1 MLKNFPNSNF
11 FCPHKSAKNLNNYFP
26 YKSNQK
32 SKKNYKFNDLNPIHS
47 ERNINIINKTRNF
60 KTPDR
65 DNNSKKISNSYI
77 NLNSVNIPNS
87 LRNPKKTE
95 SFFSSQVNTNSLLN
109 SVRYISS
116 PLLSEHNNNKVNY
129 NNKKT
134 LILDLD
140 ETLVHSAFYPFQKKS
155 DIILK
160 INIDGKNHIIHVLK
174 RPNLDYFLDKI
185 SELFNII
192 IFTASLQQYA
202 EPLIN
207 ILDKENKFKRMFR
220 QNCEHKNGKYI
231 KDLNQIGQNYKDII
245 IVDNNPNSY
254 LNNQENGIPIITW
267 YDNFNDNE
275 LVKLIPVLEYLSKVN
290 DVRPFI
296 TAIVNREKN
305 EIDFNIVK
313 KILFNDEN
321 DKNNF
326 IEETYKNISNYNT
339 FKNIDNINKDE
350 NNNYLY
356 NGKDKVFNFSYSN
369 NDIHCSLSNM
379 SYDEIQNEGYSNE
392 NNNNVEDNINNMNI
406 FNNYRKCILK
416 NKNKINLFMKTK
428 EIFNISNNKE
438 NKLIQYENNKQ
449 IYDDDNNTN
458 NNIKNNFPLMEN
470 KLIEDKV
477 INQNTNYNFIYG
489 SGKNS
494 SYFNDNIKRNKSF
507 QDPNEIKQNNK
518 NVNNNINN
526 YPIYK
531 ESITINYPEQNKPNK
546 INDIND
552 INDNSFEKINNKIY
566 QKKIE
571 KEKNDTNTYRSH
583 SMINKNKTKNYNLI
597 NNNKLY
603 KKPINIKEKF
613 INNKKNINKEKEE
626 ENKYKTNI
634 ELRRERLK
642 EMRKKIEEIN
652 KDIKNTEDY
661 YSEKK
666 NKIKNRINNYNDE
679 NINNLN
685 YDNDIKSYKAQ
696 IIDTDININDRND
709 MDYNVLNKNDNLFNK
724 KINCSNINIYRNH
737 KSTNIIEFKSDN
749 ARLNNK
755 YNKKIEKKFYYQTPN
770 LKNAKSKNN
779 IYRIYSNNKSN
790 GRANKSSNQDTSS

>member
-1 MLKNFPNSNF
+1 MLKNFPSSNF

-95 SFFSSQVNTNSLLN
+95 SFFPSHVNTNSLLN

-116 PLLSEHNNNKVNY
+116 PLLNEQNNNNNNVNNY

-174 RPNLDYFLDKI
+174 RPNLDFFLEKI

-207 ILDKENKFKRMFR
+207 ILDKEKKFKRMFR

-231 KDLNQIGQNYKDII
+231 KDLNQIGQNFKDII
-245 IVDNNPNSY
+245 IIDNNPNSY

-275 LVKLIPVLEYLSKVN
+275 LAKLIPVLEYLSKVN

-313 KILFNDEN
+313 KILFNDES
-321 DKNNF
+321 DKNN
-326 IEETYKNISNYNT
+326 EETYKNISNYNT
-339 FKNIDNINKDE
+339 FKNIDNEE
-350 NNNYLY
+350 NNNKYLY
-356 NGKDKVFNFSYSN
+356 NGKDKVFNFPYSN

-379 SYDEIQNEGYSNE
+379 SYDEIQNEGYSSE
-392 NNNNVEDNINNMNI
+392 NNNNIEDNINNMNI
-406 FNNYRKCILK
+406 FNNYRKCILR

-438 NKLIQYENNKQ
+438 KKLIKYENNKQ
-449 IYDDDNNTN
+449 IYDGDNNIN
-458 NNIKNNFPLMEN
+458 NNFPLMED

-477 INQNTNYNFIYG
+477 INQNNNYNFIYG
-489 SGKNS
+489 SMKNS
-494 SYFNDNIKRNKSF
+494 SFFNDNIKDNKSF
-507 QDPNEIKQNNK
+507 QDPNEINK
-518 NVNNNINN
+518 NTKNENNNINN
-526 YPIYK
+526 YAIYK
-531 ESITINYPEQNKPNK
+531 ESITINYQEQNKLNK
-546 INDIND
+546 INEVNKV
-552 INDNSFEKINNKIY
+552 NDNSFEKINNKIY

-571 KEKNDTNTYRSH
+571 KEKNDNNTYRSH
-583 SMINKNKTKNYNLI
+583 SMINKNKSKNYNLLN

-613 INNKKNINKEKEE
+613 INNKNNNIIKEKEE

-666 NKIKNRINNYNDE
+666 NKIKNKINNYNDE

-696 IIDTDININDRND
+696 IIDTDINVNDRND
-709 MDYNVLNKNDNLFNK
+709 MDYNALNKKDNLFNK
-724 KINCSNINIYRNH
+724 KISCSNINIYRNH
-737 KSTNIIEFKSDN
+737 KNTNIIEFKSDN

-755 YNKKIEKKFYYQTPN
+755 YNQKMEKKFYYQTPN
-770 LKNAKSKNN
+770 LKNAKNKNN

-790 GRANKSSNQDTSS
+790 GRGNKSSNQDSSS

>member
-1 MLKNFPNSNF
+1 MLKNLPSNNF
-11 FCPHKSAKNLNNYFP
+11 FCPHKSAKNLNNYYP

-95 SFFSSQVNTNSLLN
+95 SFFPSHVNTNSLLN

-116 PLLSEHNNNKVNY
+116 PLLNEQNNNNNNVNNY

-174 RPNLDYFLDKI
+174 RPNLDFFLEKI

-207 ILDKENKFKRMFR
+207 ILDKEKKFKRMFR

-231 KDLNQIGQNYKDII
+231 KDLNQIGQNFKDII
-245 IVDNNPNSY
+245 IIDNNPNSY

-275 LVKLIPVLEYLSKVN
+275 LAKLIPVLEYLSKVN

-313 KILFNDEN
+313 KILFNDES
-321 DKNNF
+321 DKNN
-326 IEETYKNISNYNT
+326 EETYKNISNYNT
-339 FKNIDNINKDE
+339 FKNIDNEE
-350 NNNYLY
+350 NNNKYLY
-356 NGKDKVFNFSYSN
+356 NGKDKVFNFPYSN

-379 SYDEIQNEGYSNE
+379 SYDEIQNEGYSSE
-392 NNNNVEDNINNMNI
+392 NNNNIEDNINNMNI
-406 FNNYRKCILK
+406 FNNYRKCILR

-438 NKLIQYENNKQ
+438 KKLIKYENNKQ
-449 IYDDDNNTN
+449 IYDGDNNIN
-458 NNIKNNFPLMEN
+458 NNFPLMED

-477 INQNTNYNFIYG
+477 INQNNNYNFIYG
-489 SGKNS
+489 SMKNS
-494 SYFNDNIKRNKSF
+494 SYFNDNIKDNKSF
-507 QDPNEIKQNNK
+507 QDPNEINKNTK

-526 YPIYK
+526 YAIYK
-531 ESITINYPEQNKPNK
+531 ESITINYQEQNKLNK
-546 INDIND
+546 INEVNKV
-552 INDNSFEKINNKIY
+552 NDNSFEKINNKIY

-571 KEKNDTNTYRSH
+571 KEKNDNNTYRSH
-583 SMINKNKTKNYNLI
+583 SMINKNKSKNYNLLN

-613 INNKKNINKEKEE
+613 INNKNNINKEKEE

-666 NKIKNRINNYNDE
+666 NKIKNKINNYNDE

-696 IIDTDININDRND
+696 IIDTDINVNDRND
-709 MDYNVLNKNDNLFNK
+709 MDYNALNKKDNLFNK
-724 KINCSNINIYRNH
+724 KISCSNINIYRNH
-737 KSTNIIEFKSDN
+737 KNTNIIEFKSDN

-755 YNKKIEKKFYYQTPN
+755 YNQKMEKKFYYQTPN
-770 LKNAKSKNN
+770 LKNAKNKNN

-790 GRANKSSNQDTSS
+790 GRGNKSSNQDSSS

>member
-116 PLLSEHNNNKVNY
+116 PLLSEHNINNINY
-129 NNKKT
+129 TNKKT

-174 RPNLDYFLDKI
+174 RPGLDYFLDKI
-185 SELFNII
+185 SKLFNII

-207 ILDKENKFKRMFR
+207 ILDKENMFKRMFR

-321 DKNNF
+321 DKNN
-326 IEETYKNISNYNT
+326 EETYKNISNYNT
-339 FKNIDNINKDE
+339 FKNIDKIDKDE
-350 NNNYLY
+350 DDNYLY

-458 NNIKNNFPLMEN
+458 NNIKNNFPLMGN

-494 SYFNDNIKRNKSF
+494 SYYNDNFKNNKSF

-531 ESITINYPEQNKPNK
+531 ESITINHPEQNKPNK
-546 INDIND
+546 INDINE

-613 INNKKNINKEKEE
+613 INNKNNINKEKEE

-737 KSTNIIEFKSDN
+737 KSTNIIEFKNDN

-755 YNKKIEKKFYYQTPN
+755 YNQKIEKKFYYQTPN

>member
-95 SFFSSQVNTNSLLN
+95 SFFSSQVNSNSLLN

-116 PLLSEHNNNKVNY
+116 PSLSEQNKNNNNY
-129 NNKKT
+129 TNKKT

-174 RPNLDYFLDKI
+174 RPGLDYFLDKI
-185 SELFNII
+185 SALFNII

-231 KDLNQIGQNYKDII
+231 KDLNQIGQNFKDII

-321 DKNNF
+321 DKNN
-326 IEETYKNISNYNT
+326 EETYKNISNYNT
-339 FKNIDNINKDE
+339 FKNIDKIDKDE

-458 NNIKNNFPLMEN
+458 NKIKNNFPLMEN
-470 KLIEDKV
+470 KVIEDKV
-477 INQNTNYNFIYG
+477 INQNNNYNFIYG

-494 SYFNDNIKRNKSF
+494 SYFNDNIKNNKSF

-546 INDIND
+546 INDINE

-613 INNKKNINKEKEE
+613 INNKNNINKEKEE

-724 KINCSNINIYRNH
+724 KINYSNINIYRNH

-755 YNKKIEKKFYYQTPN
+755 YNQKIEKKFYYQTPN

>member
-1 MLKNFPNSNF
+1 MLKNFPSSNF

-95 SFFSSQVNTNSLLN
+95 SFFPSHVNTNSLLN

-116 PLLSEHNNNKVNY
+116 PLLNEQNNNNNNVNNY

-174 RPNLDYFLDKI
+174 RPNLDFFLEKI

-207 ILDKENKFKRMFR
+207 ILDKEKKFKRMFR

-231 KDLNQIGQNYKDII
+231 KDLNQIGQNFKDII
-245 IVDNNPNSY
+245 IIDNNPNSY

-275 LVKLIPVLEYLSKVN
+275 LAKLIPVLEYLSKVN

-313 KILFNDEN
+313 KILFNDES
-321 DKNNF
+321 DKNN
-326 IEETYKNISNYNT
+326 EETYKNISNYNT
-339 FKNIDNINKDE
+339 FKNIDNEE
-350 NNNYLY
+350 NNNKYLY
-356 NGKDKVFNFSYSN
+356 NGKDKVFNFPYSN

-379 SYDEIQNEGYSNE
+379 SYDEIQNEGYSSE
-392 NNNNVEDNINNMNI
+392 NNNNIEDNINNMNI
-406 FNNYRKCILK
+406 FNNYRKCILR

-438 NKLIQYENNKQ
+438 KKLIKYENNKQ
-449 IYDDDNNTN
+449 IYDGDNNIN
-458 NNIKNNFPLMEN
+458 NNFPLMED

-477 INQNTNYNFIYG
+477 INQNNNYNFIYG
-489 SGKNS
+489 SMKNS
-494 SYFNDNIKRNKSF
+494 SFFNDNIKDNKSF
-507 QDPNEIKQNNK
+507 QDPNEINK
-518 NVNNNINN
+518 NTKNENNNINN
-526 YPIYK
+526 YAIYK
-531 ESITINYPEQNKPNK
+531 ESITINYQEQNKLNK
-546 INDIND
+546 INEVNKV
-552 INDNSFEKINNKIY
+552 NDNSFEKINNKIY

-571 KEKNDTNTYRSH
+571 KEKNDNNTYRSH
-583 SMINKNKTKNYNLI
+583 SMINKNKSKNYNLLN

-613 INNKKNINKEKEE
+613 INNKNNNIIKEKEE

-666 NKIKNRINNYNDE
+666 NKIKNRINNNNDE

-696 IIDTDININDRND
+696 IIDTDINVNDRND
-709 MDYNVLNKNDNLFNK
+709 MDYNALNKKDNLFNK
-724 KINCSNINIYRNH
+724 KISCSNINIYRNH
-737 KSTNIIEFKSDN
+737 KNTNIIEFKSDN

-755 YNKKIEKKFYYQTPN
+755 YNQKMEKKFYYQTPN
-770 LKNAKSKNN
+770 LKNAKNKNN

-790 GRANKSSNQDTSS
+790 GRGNKSSNQDSSS